1 MLWRRLKKCFSC
13 AGADFCTFCCFWKA
27 ARAQTN
33 IFHMTKEKKSAPRA
47 YIKLNNVSHT
57 VHSERTPKAI
67 LDVVQRIPI
76 VDRAPTYVTRR
87 VDGARRRLTD
97 PLRIWFTLPSA
108 LFPESGRKS
117 AREFFTKI
125 WIMKSYRDVRDR
137 RGANSEKKICKNE

>member
-1 MLWRRLKKCFSC
+1 
-13 AGADFCTFCCFWKA
+13 
-27 ARAQTN
+27 
-33 IFHMTKEKKSAPRA
+33 MTKEKKSAPRA

-97 PLRIWFTLPSA
+97 PLRIWFTLPSVSS
-108 LFPESGRKS
+108 FSGEREEKCERIFHKDLNNEKLSRRSRSSRSEQRKKRFVKTNKFS
-117 AREFFTKI
+117 FC
-125 WIMKSYRDVRDR
+125 VRAAPTW
-137 RGANSEKKICKNE
+137 GGNLVVVKQKFEIF